1 MKHDYNKNLEKLIGD
16 AIKCN
21 SKAQEHLFKMYYSS
35 MMNICYRY
43 ANDPHEAKDLF
54 QDGFIKIF
62 EHLGDYKFNG
72 SLEGWMRRI
81 MVNNAIDHIRRA
93 KNKETVSLDSVAEYS
108 DKKYDYNEAISKIAS
123 EELMALLQY
132 VPNMSRA
139 VFNLFVFEDYSH
151 AEIAKTLNIKEGTS
165 MWHLNNARNILKTE
179 VQKLYKMEEP
189 VYG

>member
-1 MKHDYNKNLEKLIGD
+1 
-16 AIKCN
+16 
-21 SKAQEHLFKMYYSS
+21 
-35 MMNICYRY
+35 
-43 ANDPHEAKDLF
+43 LF

>member
-1 MKHDYNKNLEKLIGD
+1 
-16 AIKCN
+16 
-21 SKAQEHLFKMYYSS
+21 
-35 MMNICYRY
+35 
-43 ANDPHEAKDLF
+43 
-54 QDGFIKIF
+54 
-62 EHLGDYKFNG
+62 
-72 SLEGWMRRI
+72 
-81 MVNNAIDHIRRA
+81 MVNNAIDHIRRT
-93 KNKETVSLDSVAEYS
+93 KNKETVSLEIVAEYS

-123 EELMALLQY
+123 EELMNLLQH